1 MTSASALGYV
11 QITLQFELSRQIDGA
26 VSASTTVNGKLSEL
40 TPSTR
45 IGVSA
50 GLTLRISGGY
60 GRPVGRYAFAALMAD
75 SVSYA
80 QNILLQKLSQIPGVG
95 LVGRHKSHRPRSAHS
110 TSCSSP
116 ANHGWSLRTARSSG
130 RRRRMEAQLPLARR
144 TALARRL
151 KHSPSATPRQLDLIL
166 DDTRFRGMTL
176 VERQA
181 VLRAL
186 ARLLLEASGV
196 AMQEASDDNA

>member
-1 MTSASALGYV
+1 
-11 QITLQFELSRQIDGA
+11 
-26 VSASTTVNGKLSEL
+26 
-40 TPSTR
+40 
-45 IGVSA
+45 
-50 GLTLRISGGY
+50 
-60 GRPVGRYAFAALMAD
+60 
-75 SVSYA
+75 
-80 QNILLQKLSQIPGVG
+80 
-95 LVGRHKSHRPRSAHS
+95 
-110 TSCSSP
+110 
-116 ANHGWSLRTARSSG
+116 
-130 RRRRMEAQLPLARR
+130 MEAQLPLARR

-166 DDTRFRGMTL
+166 NDTRFRDMTL

>member
-1 MTSASALGYV
+1 
-11 QITLQFELSRQIDGA
+11 
-26 VSASTTVNGKLSEL
+26 
-40 TPSTR
+40 
-45 IGVSA
+45 
-50 GLTLRISGGY
+50 
-60 GRPVGRYAFAALMAD
+60 
-75 SVSYA
+75 
-80 QNILLQKLSQIPGVG
+80 
-95 LVGRHKSHRPRSAHS
+95 
-110 TSCSSP
+110 
-116 ANHGWSLRTARSSG
+116 
-130 RRRRMEAQLPLARR
+130 MEAQLPLARR

-166 DDTRFRGMTL
+166 DETRFRGMTL

>member
-1 MTSASALGYV
+1 
-11 QITLQFELSRQIDGA
+11 
-26 VSASTTVNGKLSEL
+26 
-40 TPSTR
+40 
-45 IGVSA
+45 
-50 GLTLRISGGY
+50 
-60 GRPVGRYAFAALMAD
+60 
-75 SVSYA
+75 
-80 QNILLQKLSQIPGVG
+80 
-95 LVGRHKSHRPRSAHS
+95 
-110 TSCSSP
+110 
-116 ANHGWSLRTARSSG
+116 
-130 RRRRMEAQLPLARR
+130 MEAQLPLARR

-151 KHSPSATPRQLDLIL
+151 KHSPSATPHQLDLIL